1 MDDIYKNIE
10 EINPS
15 KKSKILIV
23 FDDVIADMISN
34 KNLNPT
40 IYKLFIRG
48 RGLDIS
54 LVYVKHTILLYQKIL
69 LHSTHEFVMKIH
81 NKRELQPIT
90 FSHSS
95 DIYFKGFMNLEKGVL
110 QNHFFSD

>member
-54 LVYVKHTILLYQKIL
+54 LVYVKHTIFLYQKIL
-69 LHSTHEFVMKIH
+69 LHSTHEFVMKIR
-81 NKRELQPIT
+81 NKRELQQIT

-95 DIYFKGFMNLEKGVL
+95 EGCPAKP
-110 QNHFFSD
+110 FF